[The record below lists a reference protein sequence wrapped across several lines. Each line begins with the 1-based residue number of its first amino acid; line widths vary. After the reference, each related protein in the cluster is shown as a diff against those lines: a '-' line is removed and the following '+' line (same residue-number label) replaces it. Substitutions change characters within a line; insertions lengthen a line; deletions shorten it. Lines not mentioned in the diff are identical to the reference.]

1 MKRLVCILMAMISLG
16 NYAYASGGIMALP
29 LSLSRIEE
37 QSFFGN
43 SSLEEVVL
51 PEGLLSIESQAF
63 AYSGV
68 KTINLPETITYIAD
82 DAFLGCD
89 LKHVEAKGEYALSW
103 CKANGI
109 QTTSSPGS
117 DEGEPFKP

>member
-1 MKRLVCILMAMISLG
+1 MKRIVCILMAMISLG
-16 NYAYASGGIMALP
+16 NYANASGGTIALP
-29 LSLSRIEE
+29 QSLTRIEE
-37 QSFFGN
+37 QSFFSN

-51 PEGLLSIESQAF
+51 PEGILSIESQAF

-68 KTINLPETITYIAD
+68 KTINLPETITFIAD

-89 LKHVEAKGEYALSW
+89 LEHVDAKGEYALNW
-103 CKANGI
+103 CKVNGI

-117 DEGEPFKP
+117 DEGETFMP